1 MLRIYFLPVIALC
14 LANQPV
20 FAERADRNKPIHVEA
35 NRLTID
41 DDQRVQILEGDVLLT
56 QGTLRI
62 QSNKL
67 VITEDA
73 QGFQRGV
80 ATGGPKGKAHFRQK
94 REGKTDYVEGEGERI
109 EYDTRT
115 EVAELF
121 QNAWVKSGQDFVKG
135 EYIWY
140 DSVSEKYTA
149 NSTLPGVI
157 NERPGRVRAIL
168 QPRNKTEAPEP
179 QETTPPILRSSTH
192 IQPTS
197 SGSHR

>member
-1 MLRIYFLPVIALC
+1 MLRNLLTTTLALC
-14 LANQPV
+14 LISHPV
-20 FAERADRNKPIHVEA
+20 LAERADRNKPIHVEA
-35 NRLTID
+35 NRLTMD

-62 QSNKL
+62 QSDKL

-73 QGFQRGV
+73 QGFQKGV
-80 ATGGPKGKAHFRQK
+80 ATGGPKGKATFRQK

-121 QNAWVKSGQDFVKG
+121 QKAWVKSGQDLVKG

-149 NSTLPGVI
+149 NSALPGNV
-157 NERPGRVRAIL
+157 NDRTGRVRAIL
-168 QPRNKTEAPEP
+168 QPRNKTDP
-179 QETTPPILRSSTH
+179 TPPQADHAPVLRSSKH
-192 IQPTS
+192 LHSLPTNKQ
-197 SGSHR
+197 